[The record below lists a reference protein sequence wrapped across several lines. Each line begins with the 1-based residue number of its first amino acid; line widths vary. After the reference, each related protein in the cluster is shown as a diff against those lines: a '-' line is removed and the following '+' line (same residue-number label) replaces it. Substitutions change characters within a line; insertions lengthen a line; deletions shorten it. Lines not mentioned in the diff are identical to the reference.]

1 LIDAKIGSR
10 GLTVRLP
17 KRRSKMSS
25 TKTTKRIELGRA
37 SRATRG
43 SIGPH
48 METQGLWTKTELS
61 DR

>member
-1 LIDAKIGSR
+1 MVRPSKEIEMSKTNPSR
-10 GLTVRLP
+10 RLV
-17 KRRSKMSS
+17 
-25 TKTTKRIELGRA
+25 LGHA
-37 SRATRG
+37 SRVTKG

>member
-1 LIDAKIGSR
+1 MI
-10 GLTVRLP
+10 
-17 KRRSKMSS
+17 
-25 TKTTKRIELGRA
+25 KTTLARRVPLGRA
-37 SRATRG
+37 SLVTKG

>member
-1 LIDAKIGSR
+1 MNKTNPDR
-10 GLTVRLP
+10 RLA
-17 KRRSKMSS
+17 
-25 TKTTKRIELGRA
+25 LGRA
-37 SRATRG
+37 SRVTKG